1 MPASVEVDD
10 PVPAILTSVLLL
22 GLLVGVGVVVIV
34 MIRARWLE
42 PGEDRGGWEKT
53 LVDYR
58 NLRDAG
64 VLSEEEYRNI
74 RTLVEPRTRIGAPPL
89 DDRQRPPVDA
99 GPNHGRD

>member
-1 MPASVEVDD
+1 MPPFLISV
-10 PVPAILTSVLLL
+10 VLLA
-22 GLLVGVGVVVIV
+22 LLVAAGIGAIV
-34 MIRARWLE
+34 MIRARWLAT
-42 PGEDRGGWEKT
+42 PDDQGDWERT
-53 LVDYR
+53 LSDYK
-58 NLRDAG
+58 NLREQG

>member
-1 MPASVEVDD
+1 VPPFLISV
-10 PVPAILTSVLLL
+10 VLLA
-22 GLLVGVGVVVIV
+22 LLVAAGIGAIV
-34 MIRARWLE
+34 MIRARWLAT
-42 PGEDRGGWEKT
+42 PDDQGDWERT
-53 LVDYR
+53 LSDYK
-58 NLRDAG
+58 NLREQG